1 MPTKFQCHYKLTLN
15 WIDNEKP
22 MQAIVTDPVSIN
34 FTISKEIFQS
44 TNSARIQIYNLDAS
58 TRESIYQDR
67 ILFDRTVSKWVTLEA
82 GYGESLT
89 LVCWGYIQQ
98 CFSEKNGVD
107 FITTIDVLDPDI
119 LGEYTGVTFQ
129 PGTTFDEA
137 YKYLVAQMPNLQIGE
152 CGQLEGEFKIPTVF
166 DGNTFSLINKLTGG
180 HTFVDNGVVNTL
192 NNNETLSNY
201 GVYLIAGETG
211 LLDTPRRQES
221 ILEINMLFEPTIK
234 MGQMVEIKSST
245 QVRFDGQYK
254 VLGVTHNCLISGA
267 DGGTRTTSL
276 QLQYIDYLINSN
288 VNITN
293 KPEGSSPSI
302 VKNQQ
307 IEPINL
313 KVDSEVT
320 KVYNYI
326 LKNNG
331 QVPKTKI
338 TSNITWWEMFYKGNN
353 SPQNVKKQI
362 TLKYLVNCREI
373 ATRLTNFVNS
383 NKALAG
389 KPIIIHSG
397 FRTTQTNTNTEGSA
411 DKSNHLTGSAI
422 DFHIDGVSNITL
434 HNIFKNSWRYGLG
447 TYTWGLHI
455 SLNPKERFRGS

>member
-22 MQAIVTDPVSIN
+22 MQAIVTDPISIN

-67 ILFDRTVSKWVTLEA
+67 ILFDRTISKWVTLEA

-107 FITTIDVLDPDI
+107 FITTIDVLDPDV

-152 CGQLEGEFKIPTVF
+152 CGQLEGEFKTPTVF

-245 QVRFDGQYK
+245 QARFDGQYK

-276 QLQYIDYLINSN
+276 QLQYIDYLTNSN

-307 IEPINL
+307 IEPINS

-338 TSNITWWEMFYKGNN
+338 TSNILINLLDLNLLNIFFING
-353 SPQNVKKQI
+353 VD
-362 TLKYLVNCREI
+362 
-373 ATRLTNFVNS
+373 ATT
-383 NKALAG
+383 
-389 KPIIIHSG
+389 PII
-397 FRTTQTNTNTEGSA
+397 
-411 DKSNHLTGSAI
+411 
-422 DFHIDGVSNITL
+422 NIT
-434 HNIFKNSWRYGLG
+434 I
-447 TYTWGLHI
+447 
-455 SLNPKERFRGS
+455 